1 MGRVEEAGKAAEKV
15 IATADKVLPDGNQ
28 RADLK
33 AEAGL
38 IVAQGLLSRN
48 ELDAAYTRFKT
59 VVAINKGSYGA
70 EAKYNMAYVRH
81 LQKRYRDAEKEV
93 FALAKDF
100 GGYKHWISKAFILL
114 GDVYL
119 QLDDRF
125 QAKTALQG
133 VIDHS
138 DEPDLVADARR
149 RLDAINASEIQQT
162 TPTPKE
168 ELEVPLDGGNPTN
181 DGTDQ

>member
-1 MGRVEEAGKAAEKV
+1 VEEAGKVAEKV
-15 IATADKVLPDGNQ
+15 IPTADKVLPDGNQ

-38 IVAQGLLSRN
+38 AVARGLLYRN
-48 ELDAAYTRFKT
+48 ELDAAYTKFKAVST
-59 VVAINKGSYGA
+59 GNKGALGA
-70 EAKYNMAYVRH
+70 EAKYHMAYVRH
-81 LQKRYRDAEKEV
+81 LQKKYRDAEKEV
-93 FALAKDF
+93 FALAKEF
-100 GGYKHWISKAFILL
+100 GPYKHWISKAFILL

-125 QAKTALQG
+125 QAKTALQS

-138 DEPDLVADARR
+138 DEPELVAEARQ

-162 TPTPKE
+162 TPTPQE
-168 ELEVPLDGGNPTN
+168 DIEIPLDGGSKPN
-181 DGTDQ
+181 DGKDQ